1 MTDIQLPALPPILL
15 EAKKTLDAPQDVS
28 KWKNADYKEF
38 FVYMRD
44 LNSAAVFRGQ
54 VFQLSQQVK
63 DAVAFIPNLVKVGTY
78 LIFAEIHN
86 NDIDPNENQ
95 EFDWIFTKAMANEND
110 RKYDEI
116 ESSIFNPRFG
126 RLELIKMMA
135 KLVKKYL
142 KQFKTQLTDTSYSKI
157 IKRLVGMRP
166 YGIRKEGLYKHLSK
180 KTKESKYEDTLI
192 GGAITEAMKLRQEGG
207 MFENP
212 KERNPQKMK
221 VFTNAETPWI
231 TFATAEEAEAALKKS
246 RAAREPP
253 TPPAPTKKKTLV
265 LKKPKE
271 VAKAAMASVRE
282 VVKMEKTPKLKKQF
296 IERVRKELD
305 EFEKTLIPQKELDAD
320 MEKAR
325 TAVAKARALRRIS
338 KAKAEMKEDDKKY

>member
-1 MTDIQLPALPPILL
+1 MTTFNPKGRNLAETMPLPKILV
-15 EAKKTLDAPQDVS
+15 EAKETLDAPRDVS

-38 FVYMRD
+38 FFYMRD
-44 LNSAAVFRGQ
+44 LERAGRRQGYFL
-54 VFQLSQQVK
+54 QLTPQVK
-63 DAVAFIPNLVKVGTY
+63 DAVAFIPNLVKIGTY
-78 LIFAEIHN
+78 LVFADIHN
-86 NDIDPNENQ
+86 VDIDPNE
-95 EFDWIFTKAMANEND
+95 EFDWIFTKAMANENN
-110 RKYDEI
+110 RKFDEI
-116 ESSIFNPRFG
+116 ESSMFNPRFG
-126 RLELIKMMA
+126 EMELIKMMA
-135 KLVKKYL
+135 NQYRKYL
-142 KQFKTQLTDTSYSKI
+142 RQFKTQLTDTSYSKI

-192 GGAITEAMKLRQEGG
+192 RDAISEAMKLRQKGG

-212 KERNPQKMK
+212 KSRVRQMVEVKPK
-221 VFTNAETPWI
+221 
-231 TFATAEEAEAALKKS
+231 EA
-246 RAAREPP
+246 EPP
-253 TPPAPTKKKTLV
+253 TPPAPTKKKKLV

-282 VVKMEKTPKLKKQF
+282 VNNMSGNPKLKKQF